1 MSVQT
6 VREHHIHAR
15 TTQAARLPPGRIS
28 SRCCEEDCVC
38 DFTSIDCCHRECPVC
53 KDNVVVY
60 HEFYQDYSAERTDA
74 EGQSQTDKWSWQW
87 TTVTEE
93 VNGKSIDKT
102 VRKNISGSVSTLKEA
117 YNKNI
122 QAMYPP
128 LQHQPSMSSLQGEKR
143 ATPR

>member
-1 MSVQT
+1 M
-6 VREHHIHAR
+6 
-15 TTQAARLPPGRIS
+15 
-28 SRCCEEDCVC
+28 C
-38 DFTSIDCCHRECPVC
+38 DFTSIDCCHIECPVC

-60 HEFYQDYSAERTDA
+60 HEFYQDNSAERTDA
-74 EGQSQTDKWSWQW
+74 EVQSQIDTWSWQW

-102 VRKNISGSVSTLKEA
+102 VRKKISGSLKEA
-117 YNKNI
+117 DNKNI

-143 ATPR
+143 ATLSSHRLC